1 MSLTKTKQSDRIL
14 LPYQPMENKM
24 SIQEKKQELYEY
36 AMERLKEIIEYD
48 DDALE
53 EIRQGEIGDIF
64 HQIFNMDYY
73 IVGYYQA
80 SQWLGADTFDC
91 IAEIQEYEDMHFG
104 EKITDLG
111 NAEKVANMYAYV
123 VGYEL
128 VEKACTELLGEYVGQ
143 LELDCE

>member
-1 MSLTKTKQSDRIL
+1 
-14 LPYQPMENKM
+14 MENKM
-24 SIQEKKQELYEY
+24 SIQEKKQELYEH
-36 AMERLKEIIEYD
+36 ALERLKEIIEYD

-53 EIRQGEIGDIF
+53 EIRQGEISDIF
-64 HQIFNMDYY
+64 HKIFNEDYY

-80 SQWLGADTFDC
+80 SQWLGADTFEC
-91 IAEIQEYEDMHFG
+91 IAEIQEYEDTHFG
-104 EKITDLG
+104 ERFTDLG

-128 VEKACTELLGEYVGQ
+128 VEKACKELLEEYEGQ

>member
-1 MSLTKTKQSDRIL
+1 MSTH
-14 LPYQPMENKM
+14 
-24 SIQEKKQELYEY
+24 EKKQELYEH
-36 AMERLKEIIEYD
+36 ALERLKEIVEHD
-48 DDALE
+48 DDALND
-53 EIRQGEIGDIF
+53 IRQGDITDIF

-80 SQWLGADTFDC
+80 SQWLGADTFEC
-91 IAEIQEYEDMHFG
+91 IAEIQEYEDTHFG
-104 EKITDLG
+104 ERSTDLG

-128 VEKACTELLGEYVGQ
+128 VEKACEELLGEYEGQ

>member
-1 MSLTKTKQSDRIL
+1 
-14 LPYQPMENKM
+14 M

-48 DDALE
+48 DAALN
-53 EIRQGEIGDIF
+53 EIRQGEISDIF
-64 HQIFNMDYY
+64 HKIFNEDYY

-91 IAEIQEYEDMHFG
+91 IAEIQEYEDSHFG
-104 EKITDLG
+104 ERFTDLG

-128 VEKACTELLGEYVGQ
+128 LEKACTELLGEYEGQ